1 MVYLLNMVI
10 FHGYVSHNQMVIH
23 STSGKGFK
31 EVPWS
36 SFPGDPWNRQK
47 GVWSETDLL
56 YPSERQGGPHYRS
69 LSWPKHNAVWAT
81 NAFRWWNIM
90 KYPHPLEITCKK
102 IKKMAYSQGPDTQ
115 NITHTIGGS
124 IVEHFRWLIP
134 IRFCSR
140 KWRFPESWGYP

>member
-1 MVYLLNMVI
+1 MALIEIDGLPI
-10 FHGYVSHNQMVIH
+10 KHGNFPWRTVSHNQMVIH

-31 EVPWS
+31 GIPKIAGSLIRNWFPL
-36 SFPGDPWNRQK
+36 SF
-47 GVWSETDLL
+47 
-56 YPSERQGGPHYRS
+56 RQGGPHRS

-90 KYPHPLEITCKK
+90 KYPHPLETTCKK

-115 NITHTIGGS
+115 NITHTISGS